1 MVEERRRHRAGA
13 RRRPGLHKGKRR
25 KGEERSYFGRSRCLQ
40 GLDFYD
46 CTVIAHSSCPTP
58 AFTLSGICHAAP
70 SCRSG
75 AATRLLND
83 ISLFPESS

>member
-1 MVEERRRHRAGA
+1 MVEERRRHRAVA

-46 CTVIAHSSCPTP
+46 CTVIAQFVSHTGFHTVWDMPRGTFLPFWSCYTI
-58 AFTLSGICHAAP
+58 TK
-70 SCRSG
+70 
-75 AATRLLND
+75 
-83 ISLFPESS
+83 